1 MNLPA
6 NKTMKDLGIGLI
18 LLFGLVDFSGQA
30 IKQQNSTIYT
40 SSFNEKS
47 QDQKY
52 MNVTYKNVENK
63 KIIECFEK
71 ALDRYE
77 TLHNFEINLVQKPI
91 RASTMQAQPIITIG
105 SIFKGVKRYR
115 IKLAKHVRDE
125 EKLPIADLDKDVLVG
140 WFAHE
145 LGHLMDYQQYSN
157 LQMIGYGVKYLLSA
171 KQRKIIEHDADYIAI
186 AHGFHEEILATKKF
200 ILDHELIEEDYKEK
214 IKRFY
219 LPEADVLMCS
229 EDKKLMEPYLN
240 L

>member
-1 MNLPA
+1 MRLLA
-6 NKTMKDLGIGLI
+6 NNTIKDFGVGLI
-18 LLFGLVDFSGQA
+18 ILLGLIDFASLSSTQTTLILPNA
-30 IKQQNSTIYT
+30 SIEKDQNR
-40 SSFNEKS
+40 
-47 QDQKY
+47 KY
-52 MNVTYKNVENK
+52 MNVTYKNVENQ
-63 KIIECFEK
+63 KIIDCFEI
-71 ALDRYE
+71 ALDRYK
-77 TLHNFEINLVQKPI
+77 TLHNYEITLVQKSI
-91 RASTMQAQPIITIG
+91 KGSTMQAQPIITIG
-105 SIFKGVKRYR
+105 SVVKGVKRYR

-125 EKLPIADLDKDVLVG
+125 EKLPIAGLDEDVLIG

-200 ILDHELIEEDYKEK
+200 ILEHDLIQKDYKEK
-214 IKRFY
+214 IKQFY

>member
-1 MNLPA
+1 
-6 NKTMKDLGIGLI
+6 MKNNTIKDFGVGLI
-18 LLFGLVDFSGQA
+18 ILLGLIDFSSQSRLQSSA
-30 IKQQNSTIYT
+30 NFLNSSIEKIQN
-40 SSFNEKS
+40 
-47 QDQKY
+47 QKY
-52 MNVTYKNVENK
+52 MNVSYQNVENQ
-63 KIIECFEK
+63 KIIDCFEI

-77 TLHNFEINLVQKPI
+77 TLHDFEITLVQKPI

-105 SIFKGVKRYR
+105 SIFKGVKSYR

-125 EKLPIADLDKDVLVG
+125 EQLPIADLEEEVLIG

-157 LQMIGYGVKYLLSA
+157 LQMIGYGVRYLLSA

-200 ILDHELIEEDYKEK
+200 ILEHDLIEEDYKNK

>member
-1 MNLPA
+1 MNLLK
-6 NKTMKDLGIGLI
+6 NNTMKDFGIGLI
-18 LLFGLVDFSGQA
+18 ILLGLFDFSNQS
-30 IKQQNSTIYT
+30 ISLSS
-40 SSFNEKS
+40 SSFINSSIEKS
-47 QDQKY
+47 QNQKY
-52 MNVTYKNVENK
+52 MNVTYQNVENQ
-63 KIIECFEK
+63 KIIDCFEK
-71 ALDRYE
+71 ALDRYK
-77 TLHNFEINLVQKPI
+77 TLHNYEITLVQKPI
-91 RASTMQAQPIITIG
+91 RASTMQAQPIITVG
-105 SIFKGVKRYR
+105 SILKGVKRYR
-115 IKLAKHVRDE
+115 IKLARHVRDE
-125 EKLPIADLDKDVLVG
+125 EQLLIADLDEDVLIG

-200 ILDHELIEEDYKEK
+200 ILEHDLIENDYKEK

-219 LPEADVLMCS
+219 LPEEDVLMCS